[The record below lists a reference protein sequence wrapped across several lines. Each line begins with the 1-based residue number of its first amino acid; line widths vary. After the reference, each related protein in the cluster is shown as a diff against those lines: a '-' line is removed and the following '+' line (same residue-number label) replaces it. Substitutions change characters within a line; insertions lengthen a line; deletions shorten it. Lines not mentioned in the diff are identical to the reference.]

1 MAITGMS
8 VDEVFIDNMSEVG
21 LLQKQL
27 DNQHEHFNVQVVQA

>member
-1 MAITGMS
+1 MS
-8 VDEVFIDNMSEVG
+8 IDEVFTNNLSEEG